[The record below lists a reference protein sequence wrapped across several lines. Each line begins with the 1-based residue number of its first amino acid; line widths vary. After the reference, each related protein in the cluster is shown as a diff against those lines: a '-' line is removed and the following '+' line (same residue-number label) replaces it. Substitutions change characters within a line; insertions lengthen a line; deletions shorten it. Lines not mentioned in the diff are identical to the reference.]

1 MKCIVTF
8 ALFLLSVIGLFAQD
22 IINTVDG
29 KQIESIVIEIGVT
42 EISYRNWNNPNGPTY
57 KILKKD
63 VSKISYRNGF
73 TDTFNESGQTVR
85 SKEQTSSPAP
95 KPEPQPAQPG
105 PQPTPPPAPVP
116 KPQSINSPQQITATF
131 VNGNLYDANGS
142 RLSEYA
148 QRTYLD
154 NMYDAWVRAKR
165 KNTAG
170 DVLCVIGSTFC
181 AMSIIFACIPD
192 AVDPSA
198 VWGTAIP
205 GIVLDIIGIPLS
217 VTGKKQMK
225 RIYYDKTRARSQA
238 WLTFG
243 SQRFGT
249 GVALQF

>member
-1 MKCIVTF
+1 MKYIATF
-8 ALFLLSVIGLFAQD
+8 ILFLLSVVGLFAQD

-63 VSKISYRNGF
+63 VSKINYRNGF
-73 TDTFNESGQTVR
+73 TDTFNESGQPVH
-85 SKEQTSSPAP
+85 SKEQTLPPAP
-95 KPEPQPAQPG
+95 KPDPQPVQPEPQL
-105 PQPTPPPAPVP
+105 TPPPAPAP
-116 KPQSINSPQQITATF
+116 EPTSINSSQQITATF

-148 QRTYLD
+148 QRAYLG
-154 NMYDAWVRAKR
+154 NMYDAWVRAKK

-181 AMSIIFACIPD
+181 VMSIVFACIPD
-192 AVDPSA
+192 AVEPSA
-198 VWGTAIP
+198 VLGTAIP
-205 GIVLDIIGIPLS
+205 GLVLDIIGIPLS
-217 VTGKKQMK
+217 ISGKKQMN
-225 RIYYDKTRARSQA
+225 RIYYEKTRSRNQA
-238 WLTFG
+238 YLTFG

>member
-1 MKCIVTF
+1 MKKI
-8 ALFLLSVIGLFAQD
+8 LFLLFNMIMFSGLAAQD

-29 KQIESIVIEIGVT
+29 RQIESIVIEIGVT

-73 TDTFNESGQTVR
+73 TDTFNESGQPVQ
-85 SKEQTSSPAP
+85 SKEQTPPSAP
-95 KPEPQPAQPG
+95 KPDPQPAQPE
-105 PQPTPPPAPVP
+105 PQPTPPPAPAP
-116 KPQSINSPQQITATF
+116 KPQSTQQITATF

-142 RLSEYA
+142 KLSEYA
-148 QRTYLD
+148 QRAYLD

-170 DVLCVIGSTFC
+170 EVLCIIGSTFC
-181 AMSIIFACIPD
+181 AMGIVFGCIPD

-198 VWGTAIP
+198 VWGTIVP
-205 GIVLDIIGIPLS
+205 GLVLDAIGIPLCI
-217 VTGKKQMK
+217 TGKKQME
-225 RIYYDKTRARSQA
+225 RIYYDKTRARIQA
-238 WLTFG
+238 YLTFG